1 MIQNY
6 FCLLPRILGSKN
18 CEINYGDI
26 DSNEKGEGDIEIPTD
41 LLVLDND
48 KPLVSL
54 VDFVYSNIL
63 ENLSVPNFFEER
75 GILAPT
81 LEIVEEVNEF
91 MLSLIP
97 GMKNSI

>member
-1 MIQNY
+1 M
-6 FCLLPRILGSKN
+6 
-18 CEINYGDI
+18 
-26 DSNEKGEGDIEIPTD
+26 DSDDKGEGEIEIPND

-48 KPLVSL
+48 KPLLSL
-54 VDFVYSNIL
+54 VDFVYSNIW
-63 ENLSVPNFFEER
+63 ENLNVPNFFDER
-75 GILAPT
+75 AIIAPT